1 MLRKIQQKARQLEPV
16 DEIKSFNQFFRL
28 CSVAENVLRLA
39 YGCKIRPF
47 MAWHAGFVE
56 QNLVT
61 TTSYFKAQC
70 FKVPNCCD
78 FYDWPGVFW
87 L

>member
-1 MLRKIQQKARQLEPV
+1 MLRKIQQKALQLEPV
-16 DEIKSFNQFFRL
+16 DEIKSFNQFIRL
-28 CSVAENVLRLA
+28 CSVAYKVVRLT
-39 YGCKIRPF
+39 YECKILPF
-47 MAWHAGFVE
+47 MAWRTSFGE

-78 FYDWPGVFW
+78 FYDWPGVF
-87 L
+87 